1 MYVSRINLD
10 KSLGEDDPHTEM
22 DVLPSKQETAIYTPP
37 PKKKKKLLCHK
48 FNFIN
53 GNLWELR
60 HKQSNSRPSLCKKIS
75 VCIGKINLFENFKNE
90 VINNLNFLALLFLKV
105 Q

>member
-37 PKKKKKLLCHK
+37 PKKKT
-48 FNFIN
+48 FM
-53 GNLWELR
+53 
-60 HKQSNSRPSLCKKIS
+60 P
-75 VCIGKINLFENFKNE
+75 
-90 VINNLNFLALLFLKV
+90 
-105 Q
+105 

>member
-37 PKKKKKLLCHK
+37 PKKK
-48 FNFIN
+48 NFYA
-53 GNLWELR
+53 
-60 HKQSNSRPSLCKKIS
+60 
-75 VCIGKINLFENFKNE
+75 INLILSMVTYENWDT
-90 VINNLNFLALLFLKV
+90 NNQTVDHHCVKR
-105 Q
+105 